1 MHLDSYYLPTCMRLI
16 SLFHHSFR
24 VFVILTSFLVSL
36 MKLYPFTQE
45 HTMIGYRDNLY
56 IFGGEVGFSNGVETP
71 LWIYNITVRPKTVR
85 LFFNLFVHL

>member
-1 MHLDSYYLPTCMRLI
+1 M
-16 SLFHHSFR
+16 
-24 VFVILTSFLVSL
+24 VFEGFLELRINIDLVFIHL

-71 LWIYNITVRPKTVR
+71 LWIYNITVRPKKCLLIFQIISMFIYTS
-85 LFFNLFVHL
+85 FNLTLRLKTFH